1 MLTLDST
8 AVGLNRRYYHPKYN
22 EIKINGSV
30 EYQEMMERLSLPSS
44 RHFSPPYNNIWE
56 RIADTPRQL
65 ARRAL
70 KKLYLPASRD
80 VAILSEFLDQ
90 ITRAVADSFV
100 HVEGAWY
107 PRILVSTPHLVA
119 LYQEDILDAIE
130 YGSEKVFLGG
140 AVMMPVTRG
149 YDQPRT
155 SIAAMA
161 GNGWGLCANY
171 TDVEDCRMEEMEMP
185 ERRLWTIEYT
195 DTSLHVQLQT
205 LKLARLEYE
214 PYDQRNTRISFD
226 FNCHASLHGPRPES
240 PYFVPDDPNRASE
253 RYADDMMAFLG
264 DLPRIL
270 RDQGP
275 ITEVQ
280 ILSDC
285 RTDKLLRTMVS
296 TIIAA
301 NQKHEPHYSDGDNT
315 FLGARG
321 ARELAE
327 RSLWRQEHNH
337 QEHKAKY
344 GLLRVPCRDI
354 GPQIS

>member
-1 MLTLDST
+1 MEFFST
-8 AVGLNRRYYHPKYN
+8 FPKL
-22 EIKINGSV
+22 KIATETPDFHADPLQAQASKDV
-30 EYQEMMERLSLPSS
+30 LFC
-44 RHFSPPYNNIWE
+44 FSKWPPYNNFWE
-56 RIADTPRQL
+56 RLADAPRQL

-70 KKLYLPASRD
+70 KKLYLPASKD

-90 ITRAVADSFV
+90 ITREVADSFV

-130 YGSEKVFLGG
+130 YGSGKVFLGG
-140 AVMMPVTRG
+140 AVMMPVTKG
-149 YDQPRT
+149 YDQPHT
-155 SIAAMA
+155 SIAAIA

-171 TDVEDCRMEEMEMP
+171 TDIEDCRMEEMAMP
-185 ERRLWTIEYT
+185 ERRVWTIEYT

-214 PYDQRNTRISFD
+214 SYDQRNTRTSFD
-226 FNCHASLHGPRPES
+226 FNCYRSLHGPSSES
-240 PYFVPDDPNRASE
+240 PYFDPDDPNRDSE
-253 RYADDMMAFLG
+253 RYTDDMMAFLE
-264 DLPRIL
+264 DLPRNL
-270 RDQGP
+270 KDQGP

-301 NQKHEPHYSDGDNT
+301 IQNHEPYYSDGDNI
-315 FLGARG
+315 FLAARG
-321 ARELAE
+321 ARELAK
-327 RSLWRQEHNH
+327 RYLWQQEHVKDKTPMLGND
-337 QEHKAKY
+337 
-344 GLLRVPCRDI
+344 LLRVLF
-354 GPQIS
+354 

>member
-1 MLTLDST
+1 MDPHHSS
-8 AVGLNRRYYHPKYN
+8 GLARIDHF
-22 EIKINGSV
+22 
-30 EYQEMMERLSLPSS
+30 
-44 RHFSPPYNNIWE
+44 FSPPYNNIWE

-90 ITRAVADSFV
+90 ITQEVADSFV

-107 PRILVSTPHLVA
+107 PRVLVSTPHLVA

-130 YGSEKVFLGG
+130 YGSKKVFLGG

-149 YDQPRT
+149 YNQPHT
-155 SIAAMA
+155 SIAAIA

-171 TDVEDCRMEEMEMP
+171 TNVEDCRMEEMAMP
-185 ERRLWTIEYT
+185 ERKVWTIEYT
-195 DTSLHVQLQT
+195 DTSLHVQLQI

-214 PYDQRNTRISFD
+214 PYDQRNTRTSFD
-226 FNCHASLHGPRPES
+226 FNCRASLHGPGPES
-240 PYFVPDDPNRASE
+240 PYFDPDDPSRASE
-253 RYADDMMAFLG
+253 RYADDMMAFLA
-264 DLPRIL
+264 DLPRSL
-270 RDQGP
+270 KDQGP

-280 ILSDC
+280 IVSDC

-296 TIIAA
+296 TIIARM
-301 NQKHEPHYSDGDNT
+301 QKYNPHYSDGDNT

-321 ARELAE
+321 ARELAK
-327 RSLWRQEHNH
+327 RYLWQQEHDGQDSNAR
-337 QEHKAKY
+337 QWPSKSSLVKY
-344 GLLRVPCRDI
+344 WSSRWLSGGL
-354 GPQIS
+354 GWYQQ